1 MNDELDRRRRERLTS
16 PRVQTCPSTSL
27 DAIPILSAHQVYPS
41 TWRRFVKTIIILLA
55 VLSLAGTC
63 EAGLIRRPRAIKSDA
78 RSPVLTS
85 VTELKTT
92 VEYGTVELVVTGLT
106 AAGKKASIT
115 EELECWPEDEHHLKY
130 MSDPRDGYWTA
141 CYRLILGHEGK
152 MYIVGY
158 EEQDGDSDSDDTDI
172 SSSYGA
178 DIPFD
183 FDLAT
188 QTFRIRMNEL
198 VPLPDRFRQ
207 RDFTGVRFLV
217 PVNLRGLSK
226 GEAEAIIRNR
236 GGLVVNSAGPVDVV
250 VLPDRI
256 DLCPNS
262 GQSRNRLADRWFR
275 KGAKVLWE
283 RTFGRPNAPPD
294 CGVEGDWR
302 D

>member
-1 MNDELDRRRRERLTS
+1 MKTTIVVLALLCLVGTS
-16 PRVQTCPSTSL
+16 
-27 DAIPILSAHQVYPS
+27 DAGH
-41 TWRRFVKTIIILLA
+41 
-55 VLSLAGTC
+55 
-63 EAGLIRRPRAIKSDA
+63 IRRPPTIKSDA
-78 RSPVLTS
+78 PSPVLTS
-85 VTELKTT
+85 VIELETT
-92 VEYGTVELVVTGLT
+92 VDYGTVEMVVTGLT
-106 AAGKKASIT
+106 AAGKKATIT
-115 EELECWPEDEHHLKY
+115 EKLVCWPEDEHHLKY
-130 MSDPRDGYWTA
+130 MSDPLDGYWTA

-152 MYIVGY
+152 MFIVGY
-158 EEQDGDSDSDDTDI
+158 QEEDGDSDSDDADI
-172 SSSYGA
+172 NFSYGA

-183 FDLAT
+183 FDIAT
-188 QTFRIRMNEL
+188 QSFRIRTNEL
-198 VPLPDRFRQ
+198 VSLPDRFRQ

-226 GEAEAIIRNR
+226 GEAEAIIQTR

-283 RTFGRPNAPPD
+283 RSFGRPNAPPD
-294 CGVEGDWR
+294 CGAEGDWR